1 MYSDTM
7 FQFAAAADKLQ
18 MTISEVLDILDL
30 TVEDAETEDLSVSD
44 IVEAVEDAQS
54 MEDFGCEDW
63 VQGGDS
69 CSHYCDA

>member
-1 MYSDTM
+1 M
-7 FQFAAAADKLQ
+7 FQFSAAADKLQ

-44 IVEAVEDAQS
+44 IVEAVEDAQ
-54 MEDFGCEDW
+54 EDFGCEDW

>member
-44 IVEAVEDAQS
+44 IVEAVQDVLNDS
-54 MEDFGCEDW
+54 GYYDW
-63 VQGGDS
+63 EPFADS